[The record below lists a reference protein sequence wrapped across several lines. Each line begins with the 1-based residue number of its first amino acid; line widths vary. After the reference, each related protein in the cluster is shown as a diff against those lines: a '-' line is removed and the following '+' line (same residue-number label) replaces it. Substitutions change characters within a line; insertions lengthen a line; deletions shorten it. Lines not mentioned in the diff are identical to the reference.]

1 METLFKSLT
10 RPAMFMGV
18 PIKPFIAVTMTL
30 FILGAWVS
38 FAIWLFIPLVIF
50 IMGLFAKRDD
60 HVFGLQWL
68 RLRTRSRASAASRRI
83 WGMDTITP
91 QHYDKVRVPDD
102 KGGMVRLD
110 HLNALDRLIP
120 YSSHVHPR
128 IVKTKDGQLVAGWEI
143 GGIPFECM
151 DDFDIGQIKDRIAAL
166 YNSRPGITVYWQN
179 ASSVFYDELSG
190 KFGNPFS
197 EMVNQRYTEGLR
209 KKQFLKNSLY
219 LTVIFSPVSLLE
231 KTTRGSQSLE
241 KKRQL
246 LDAHIRAMEEII
258 RDVEGALRECQ
269 AQPLGMEED
278 EGVTYSSLLSLFQF
292 LLTGHW
298 QHIRVSDTPI
308 YQSIGTSLIH
318 FGANTGQMT
327 DSSGKQTFFRCIEIK
342 DYNTQTITGMLDHV
356 LYADIR
362 YVWTQ
367 SFTVMNKQDSLSY
380 IKARERQLRSTE
392 DDAISQLKA
401 LEDAKDQVAEGKLKI
416 GQHHFSLFIYA
427 DSFESVEADTSRLKE
442 RLDDAGFIT
451 TLADLALKAAFCAQ
465 LPGVLHLRPRLAG
478 ISNRNFAD
486 MATLHNFN
494 IGKRSRNP
502 WGDAVCLLKT
512 PSQHAAYLNLHESSP
527 RKNEFGNK
535 TAATTGIFGATGVG
549 KTVVMMFLNNQIQ
562 KFGNPLTFTPTTKN
576 KRLTTVFLDHDHG
589 GEIGVRAMGGVYFA
603 VKTGEPTGFQP
614 FFMAS
619 SRRNIAFLKDLIRML
634 CTRNG
639 EKLTPRE
646 NEQISKAVEAVMSW
660 PQADRAYAITRVYEH
675 LTADGDTRSERM
687 NSLRVRL
694 KPWIHGQEF
703 GWAFDNAQD
712 SLDLSGGD
720 VFGIDGT
727 DFLDDKD
734 VGAPL
739 SAYIIYRV
747 TALMDGRRLVVFM
760 DEFWRWIKD
769 EAFRDFVYKKLKIMR
784 KLNAFIVPAT
794 QQPEEILK
802 NELARAF
809 IEQCA
814 NIIALPNPKASQSEY
829 VDGLK
834 FTQKEF
840 DIIASMEKNSRQFMI
855 KSNSQKTSTIA
866 MLDLSGLGRLTK
878 VLSTDADNLEIFH
891 GIYKEG
897 MPLEQWLPKYLD
909 QAI

>member
-18 PIKPFIAVTMTL
+18 PIKPFVAVTMTM

-38 FAIWLFIPLVIF
+38 FAVWLFIPLVVF
-50 IMGLFAKRDD
+50 VMGLFAKRDD

-68 RLRTRSRASAASRRI
+68 RLRTRSKATKSTKQI
-83 WGMDTITP
+83 WGMDTISP
-91 QHYDKVRVPDD
+91 QQYGNVRVPDD
-102 KGGMVRLD
+102 RGGMVRLD
-110 HLNALDRLIP
+110 QTNSLDRIIP

-128 IVKTKDGQLVAGWEI
+128 IVKTKDSQFIAGWEV
-143 GGIPFECM
+143 GGVPFECM
-151 DDFDIGQIKDRIAAL
+151 DDFDISQVKERIAAL
-166 YNSRPGITVYWQN
+166 YNSRPGVTVYWQN
-179 ASSVFYDELSG
+179 ASSVFYDELTG
-190 KFGNPFS
+190 NFGNPFS
-197 EMVNQRYTEGLR
+197 EMINRKYMEGLQ
-209 KKQFLKNSLY
+209 KKKFLKNTLY
-219 LTVIFSPVSLLE
+219 LTIVFSPVSRIE
-231 KTTRGSQSLE
+231 RAANRSQPLE
-241 KKRQL
+241 KKRL
-246 LDAHIRAMEEII
+246 ILEANIRAMEEII
-258 RDVEGALRECQ
+258 RDVEGALRDCH
-269 AQPLGMEED
+269 AQPLGIEEE
-278 EGVTYSSLLSLFQF
+278 EGVSYSSLLSLFQF
-292 LLTGHW
+292 LLTGNW
-298 QHIRVSDTPI
+298 QRIRVSNTPI
-308 YQSIGTSLIH
+308 YQTIGTSLIH
-318 FGANTGQMT
+318 LGANTGQMT

-342 DYNTQTITGMLDHV
+342 DYDSHTITGMLDQV

-367 SFTVMNKQDSLSY
+367 SFTVMNKHDSLSY

-392 DDAISQLKA
+392 DDAISQLEA
-401 LEDAKDQVAEGKLKI
+401 LEEAKDQVAAGKLKM
-416 GQHHFSLFIYA
+416 GEHHFSLFIYS
-427 DSFESVEADTSRLKE
+427 DSFEGIEADTSRLKE
-442 RLDDAGFIT
+442 RLDEAGFTT
-451 TLADLALKAAFCAQ
+451 TLSDMALKAAFCSQ

-478 ISNRNFAD
+478 ISHRNFAD
-486 MATLHNFN
+486 MATLHNFF

-527 RKNEFGNK
+527 RKNEIGNK
-535 TAATTGIFGATGVG
+535 TAATTGIFGSVGVG

-562 KFGNPLTFTPTTKN
+562 KYGNPLTFTPTAKN
-576 KRLTTVFLDHDHG
+576 KRLTTVFLDYDHG
-589 GEIGVRAMGGVYFA
+589 GEIGIRAMGGVYLS

-614 FFMAS
+614 FFMVS
-619 SRRNIAFLKDLIRML
+619 TRRNIAFLKDLIRIL

-660 PQADRAYAITRVYEH
+660 PQAERAYAITRVYEH

-694 KPWIHGQEF
+694 KPWTHGNEF
-703 GWAFDNAQD
+703 GWAFDNASD
-712 SLDLSGGD
+712 RLDLSGGD
-720 VFGIDGT
+720 IYGIDGT

-734 VGAPL
+734 TGTPL

-747 TALMDGRRLVVFM
+747 TALMDGRRLVIFM

-769 EAFRDFVYKKLKIMR
+769 EAFRDFVYKKLKTMR

-802 NELARAF
+802 NELSRAF

-814 NIIALPNPKASQSEY
+814 NIIGLPNPKASQAEY

-840 DIIASMEKNSRQFMI
+840 EIISGLSKDSRQFMI
-855 KSNSQKTSTIA
+855 KSNSQKTSTLA
-866 MLDLSGLGRLTK
+866 MLDLSGLGKLTK

-897 MPLEQWLPKYLD
+897 MPLDQWLPKYLE
-909 QAI
+909 QAV